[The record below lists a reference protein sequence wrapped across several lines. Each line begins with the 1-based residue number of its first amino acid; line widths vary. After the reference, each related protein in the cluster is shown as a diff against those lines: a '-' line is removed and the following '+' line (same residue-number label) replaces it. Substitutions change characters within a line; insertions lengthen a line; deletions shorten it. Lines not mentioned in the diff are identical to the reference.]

1 MLTSF
6 ESVVIA
12 ESERSIKV
20 LLNCDFRYQTNNRL
34 ISDLHKLQGELEL
47 KVCKVCAVM
56 KARLIVQV
64 VIVKCIASRHFK
76 FVPT

>member
-34 ISDLHKLQGELEL
+34 ISDLHKLQGELEI
-47 KVCKVCAVM
+47 KGM
-56 KARLIVQV
+56 
-64 VIVKCIASRHFK
+64 
-76 FVPT
+76 